1 MYVTSLVRRL
11 RKLVAA
17 MKRLSLTSL
26 PNPSQFTN
34 ESQTP
39 KVHLN
44 VSGKIIYIAISRNDA
59 TTTSTMVLKNKKQ
72 TRAK

>member
-17 MKRLSLTSL
+17 IKRLSLTSL

-39 KVHLN
+39 CPGRPTSFLYMHIFKKKYVRICSRSEY
-44 VSGKIIYIAISRNDA
+44 VRAICRVD
-59 TTTSTMVLKNKKQ
+59 MH
-72 TRAK
+72 